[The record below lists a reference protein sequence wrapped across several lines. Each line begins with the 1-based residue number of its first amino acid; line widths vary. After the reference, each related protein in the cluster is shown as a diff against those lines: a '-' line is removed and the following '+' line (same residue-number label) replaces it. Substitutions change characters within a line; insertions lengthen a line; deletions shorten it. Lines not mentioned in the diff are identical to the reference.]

1 MTTKTIS
8 FTKDKFDVIATVQH
22 TRPYAKW
29 IADNDNDYYGEYEI
43 LDMMVLKG
51 GIPVDKHSVSWEDV
65 IREFEFVVE
74 TQQVEYQEAV
84 EEDDYWWD
92 EDGY

>member
-8 FTKDKFDVIATVQH
+8 FTKDTFDVIATVQH

-29 IADNDNDYYGEYEI
+29 IADSDNDYNNEYEI
-43 LDMMVLKG
+43 LDMMVFKD
-51 GIPVDKHSVSWEDV
+51 GILVDKHSVSWEDV

-74 TQQVEYQEAV
+74 TQQVEYQEYL
-84 EEDDYWWD
+84 EDDYWED
-92 EDGY
+92 EDYA

>member
-8 FTKDKFDVIATVQH
+8 FTKDTFDVIATVQH

-29 IADNDNDYYGEYEI
+29 IADSDNDYYGEYEI
-43 LDMMVLKG
+43 LDMIVFND

-74 TQQVEYQEAV
+74 TQQVEYQEYL
-84 EEDDYWWD
+84 EDDYWED
-92 EDGY
+92 ENYD